1 MQTTAAK
8 ATAGDS
14 LVGVFRDVDFA
25 LDARRLRSGG
35 QVDRVAE
42 ETVAGHLLPDDPC
55 HHLATVY
62 ADRDLWTNVCSLNIM
77 ALVGER
83 MTDL

>member
-1 MQTTAAK
+1 MNAKRFAARLE
-8 ATAGDS
+8 
-14 LVGVFRDVDFA
+14 LVGQSDV
-25 LDARRLRSGG
+25 
-35 QVDRVAE
+35 VAE